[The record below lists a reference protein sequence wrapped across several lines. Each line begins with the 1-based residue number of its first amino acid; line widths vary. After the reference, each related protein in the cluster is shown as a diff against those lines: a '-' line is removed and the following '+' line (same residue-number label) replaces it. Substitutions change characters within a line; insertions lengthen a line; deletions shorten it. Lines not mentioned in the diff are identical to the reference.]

1 VFILIVQASVPVAQ
15 LGAGTSSLTFFQQ
28 VGGTVGLAITGT
40 IFASTITNEIPN
52 QLIAGQVPPE
62 VAGGLAQGGL
72 DPNALSGVGDLGAAI
87 LAGLSEGA
95 RAQVEPFIGQIVH
108 AIYAAFSIATSAT
121 FVPGIACALLAA
133 VLVLFYKEVPIKAEA
148 GVGVPAGGDVATVS
162 AASMSVA
169 SEEG

>member
-1 VFILIVQASVPVAQ
+1 VLP
-15 LGAGTSSLTFFQQ
+15 
-28 VGGTVGLAITGT
+28 
-40 IFASTITNEIPN
+40 EI
-52 QLIAGQVPPE
+52 AC
-62 VAGGLAQGGL
+62 GLAQGGL

-87 LAGLSEGA
+87 LAGLSDTA

-133 VLVLFYKEVPIKAEA
+133 GLVLLYKEVPIRSEA
-148 GVGVPAGGDVATVS
+148 GVGVPAGGE
-162 AASMSVA
+162 AALTPTAPVSVA